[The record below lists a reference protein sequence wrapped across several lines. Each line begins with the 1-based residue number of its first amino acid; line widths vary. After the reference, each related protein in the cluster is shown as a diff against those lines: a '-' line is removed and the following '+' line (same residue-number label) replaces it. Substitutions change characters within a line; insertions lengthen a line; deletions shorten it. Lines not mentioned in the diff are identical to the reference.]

1 MYGKMKERG
10 ERECGKWEGGEKL
23 QKVKLHG
30 EEVSTESKGRNHMS
44 RIKAERNHGL
54 K

>member
-10 ERECGKWEGGEKL
+10 ERECGKREEGKKL

-44 RIKAERNHGL
+44 
-54 K
+54 

>member
-10 ERECGKWEGGEKL
+10 ERECGKWEGGAKL
-23 QKVKLHG
+23 QKVKLHA
-30 EEVSTESKGRNHMS
+30 EEVSTESKGRSHKS
-44 RIKAERNHGL
+44 QIKAERSQGL

>member
-1 MYGKMKERG
+1 MYGKMKERR

-30 EEVSTESKGRNHMS
+30 EEVSTESKGRNCMS
-44 RIKAERNHGL
+44 QIKAERNQGL